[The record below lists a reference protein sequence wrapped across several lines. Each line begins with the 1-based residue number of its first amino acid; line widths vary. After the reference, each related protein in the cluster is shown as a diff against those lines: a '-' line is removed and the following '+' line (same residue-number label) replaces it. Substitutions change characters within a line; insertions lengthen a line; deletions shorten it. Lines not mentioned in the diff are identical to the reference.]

1 MADKDPSRRAEHQHQ
16 RAPSLNSRQPYPES
30 RAPSQE
36 QSNGQSNG
44 AVHLR
49 TLHPVYP
56 DNRIPPPPGAQYVQV
71 HGRRPSI
78 PSMPPEGH
86 GPIPSSV
93 APFIDPNGS
102 RRPVHLSARQASA
115 PSLIIPAVQPSQRL
129 HFQYD
134 SPTYSLPTPPA
145 TAQQQQQQ
153 PQQQQQAQQQQNARP
168 LPPQAPMHTLAPA
181 PAPAHAGPSR
191 TMESI
196 VDHALVPV
204 RARLEDVLQAT
215 KETLHENLMK
225 IREDYGVYLNDMQT
239 RHERATQATL
249 EKKEAGYKL
258 AVEEVNRL
266 QREVAELRKARD
278 NDAHII
284 EGYRRRDSEKE
295 LNDGHSMVLLA
306 AKYIDELSE
315 EYKKVFREK
324 ERLRREITNG
334 TPGSTS
340 SALGDD
346 DILKSFSDERDRSRL
361 QKLRHIL
368 RLAESQQNGERPS
381 SSNPHSRRPSMSSPQ
396 LLANVP
402 ALSRNGQSPF
412 VNGESAPKERPRS
425 STYSPAIWK
434 PAPPEENAHIRPQ
447 HSPIDGNS
455 PHEFSTAPSRPSVG
469 RSASTSRILPRHSP
483 IDDDSSPRDFS
494 TRPGAV
500 VRSASS
506 ILSQHSPMDENPP
519 PPREFNARP
528 FLGAR
533 PGSSSSRSNSSPA
546 LPQQTYR
553 DTPIIPGSMPPPLST
568 HPRDSRKR
576 PRESSLEIGGASTP
590 VDERPAIRI
599 KTEERQPSEALVSAS
614 PSPMQVDSNVK
625 LESRP
630 AQLEKEGPWTREGR
644 GPAHDQQ
651 PQPHERRR
659 EASREVERRHGH
671 DERTQP
677 PPPRE
682 VRGPAPEPQPHAH
695 ERHREA
701 SREEE
706 EEERRLSRHDERK
719 QPPPL
724 SEVPRSASA
733 PTAASTPVQ
742 PQAQA
747 QPPRLSRAPSQ
758 EKAPAA
764 TAAASNPPRPKEGET
779 QEERLERL
787 EAAVAHF
794 TAKEAGKAQ
803 DAAAP
808 PRSAASAPPSQPAAA
823 AATAPPPPPS
833 QASAPAPP
841 PPPAHAPMQPTQPP
855 AQMPAYYRSDVY
867 KPVPEIQRLA
877 YRRPSGGSSS
887 YFPPPP
893 RAPPPVFAA
902 SSEPPPPAGPP
913 KLGLKHL
920 DLMYK
925 QDNAGYTCQYCIN
938 RARNRS
944 PTSSPGKAPP
954 TPIAKFPKTAPMQD
968 LMNHS
973 LKEHPQECDNLLKL
987 NHTQITERKQR
998 MRAGGM

>member
-1 MADKDPSRRAEHQHQ
+1 MADKDPSRRAEQQHQ

-153 PQQQQQAQQQQNARP
+153 QPQQQQQQPQQQQNARP

-368 RLAESQQNGERPS
+368 RLAESQQNGGRPS

-412 VNGESAPKERPRS
+412 VNGDSAPKERERLRS

-469 RSASTSRILPRHSP
+469 RSASTSRILLRHSP

-519 PPREFNARP
+519 PPREFNTRP
-528 FLGAR
+528 FPGVR

-546 LPQQTYR
+546 VPHQTYR

-599 KTEERQPSEALVSAS
+599 KTEERQPSESLVLAS

-630 AQLEKEGPWTREGR
+630 AQLEKEDPWTREAR
-644 GPAHDQQ
+644 GLAHDQQ

-659 EASREVERRHGH
+659 EASREGERRHGY
-671 DERTQP
+671 DERTEP

-706 EEERRLSRHDERK
+706 ERRLSRHDERK
-719 QPPPL
+719 QPPPP

-742 PQAQA
+742 PQPQP
-747 QPPRLSRAPSQ
+747 QPP
-758 EKAPAA
+758 
-764 TAAASNPPRPKEGET
+764 
-779 QEERLERL
+779 
-787 EAAVAHF
+787 
-794 TAKEAGKAQ
+794 
-803 DAAAP
+803 
-808 PRSAASAPPSQPAAA
+808 AA
-823 AATAPPPPPS
+823 AATAPPPPPPS
-833 QASAPAPP
+833 QASAPAPPP